1 MKIYTVYRADYRA
14 NKTVR
19 IGKVVDHRRAERNNN
34 AADMLRMA
42 QKLYATSSIDSQ
54 IFIIIDSSHL
64 RLLIEDPMAS
74 SDTARSG

>member
-54 IFIIIDSSHL
+54 IFIIKDSSHL
-64 RLLIEDPMAS
+64 RLLIEDPIAS
-74 SDTARSG
+74 SDTARGG

>member
-1 MKIYTVYRADYRA
+1 MMVYTVYRAEYRA

-42 QKLYATSSIDSQ
+42 QKLYAASSIDSR
-54 IFIIIDSSHL
+54 IFIVRERSRLNLLFEDLMTSSTS
-64 RLLIEDPMAS
+64 A
-74 SDTARSG
+74 GGG